1 MATVKRALMSTE
13 LSEFEKQLETLKG
26 VYKKEGK
33 AMAAEN
39 IEWTLRG
46 FK

>member
-1 MATVKRALMSTE
+1 MTAVKKALTSTE

-26 VYKKEGK
+26 MYKKQGK
-33 AMAAEN
+33 TMAAEN